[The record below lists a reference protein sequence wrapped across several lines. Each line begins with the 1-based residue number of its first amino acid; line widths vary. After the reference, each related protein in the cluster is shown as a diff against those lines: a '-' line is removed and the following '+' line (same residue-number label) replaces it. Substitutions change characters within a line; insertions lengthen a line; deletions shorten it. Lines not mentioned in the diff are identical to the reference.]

1 MKVFYFSFF
10 AVLILSVSACHP
22 ARPVTVSEKP
32 VSINDVRTNQ
42 PLPPSKP
49 LGEMSWTRFDGAT
62 NADGAT
68 ETLQNLH
75 GKAVVLDFW
84 ATYCPPCLEEIPHL
98 KELQAKYG
106 RENLEIVGLHVG
118 QADDRPKVPA
128 FAEKLKIDY
137 TLGTP
142 DNELLG
148 FVFRDTDSIP
158 QTAVFDRDGKL
169 VEKFVGFGEQTK
181 IDLDA
186 AVNRAVGIK
195 N

>member
-1 MKVFYFSFF
+1 MRVLHFSLF
-10 AVLILSVSACHP
+10 AVLFLSVSACHP
-22 ARPVTVSEKP
+22 ARPLTVSEKP
-32 VSINDVRTNQ
+32 VSINDIRTTQ

-49 LGEMSWTRFDGAT
+49 LGEMSWTKFDGIT

-68 ETLQNLH
+68 ETLKNLR

-84 ATYCPPCLEEIPHL
+84 ATNCPPCLEEIPHL
-98 KELQAKYG
+98 RDIQAKYG
-106 RENLEIVGLHVG
+106 KENIQVVGLHIG
-118 QADDRPKVPA
+118 EPDDRRRVPA

-142 DNELLG
+142 DNDLTA
-148 FVFRDTDSIP
+148 FIFADTDSIP

-169 VEKFVGFGEQTK
+169 VEKFIGFGEQTK

-186 AVNRAVGIK
+186 AVVRAVGR
-195 N
+195 